1 MKNLWTVTE
10 FTIKDML
17 SRKSFI
23 ISTIL
28 ILLII
33 VVAFNIPNIIN
44 KFNEDGFD
52 EKVLVIDS
60 ENLFGDSVALLEQM
74 ELEYKFELTKQ
85 NLTKEQIKEKID
97 EKEIDTCLRFT
108 EENGKVK
115 MEYIVESTANTMGE
129 VPKNLVMA
137 FQSLYSSKKIME
149 LNITPEE
156 LEAISPQFNI
166 EVVETDENAAKGNLF
181 IMMMISIVLF
191 YAIIFCAQ
199 QVSTAITTEK
209 TSKIIET
216 LVTSTKPSTIV
227 LGKTL
232 GVGIIGILQVL
243 LIIVTAVLSAHFCMD
258 PEILGAIFDLSN
270 ITPQLVVITLIY
282 FIFGYALY
290 SLGFALTGST
300 VNKPE
305 EVQAANTPIT
315 FVAIAGFYLAYFS
328 MMNPSSSLN
337 KISGII
343 PISSPFSMPLRIMMG
358 TATTPEILI
367 SIAVL
372 AITTLAI
379 AVISIKVYSSA
390 ILNTGTKRGL
400 FARKKK

>member
-1 MKNLWTVTE
+1 MKNLWTVTW

-23 ISTIL
+23 ISTII
-28 ILLII
+28 ILAII

-44 KFNEDGFD
+44 KFNGDGFN

-60 ENLFGDSVALLEQM
+60 EELFGDSTALLDQM
-74 ELEYKFELTKQ
+74 ELEYDFEFTKE
-85 NLTKEQIKEKID
+85 NLTKEQVKEKID
-97 EKEIDTCLRFT
+97 SKEIDTCLRFT
-108 EENGKVK
+108 EENGKVN
-115 MEYIVESTANTMGE
+115 MEYIVESMASNMGE
-129 VPKNLVMA
+129 VPKSLIMA
-137 FQSLYSSKKIME
+137 FQSLYSSKRITE
-149 LNITPEE
+149 LNITTEE
-156 LEAISPQFNI
+156 LEAISPQFDI

-232 GVGIIGILQVL
+232 GIGLIGILQIVL
-243 LIIVTAVLSAHFCMD
+243 LIVTEILSAHFCMD
-258 PEILGAIFDLSN
+258 PEMLGAIFDLSN
-270 ITPQLVVITLIY
+270 ITPQLVAITIVY

-315 FVAIAGFYLAYFS
+315 FIAIAGFYLAYFS

-337 KISGII
+337 KLSGLL
-343 PISSPFSMPLRIMMG
+343 PISSPFSMPLRVMMG
-358 TATTPEILI
+358 TATTGELI
-367 SIAVL
+367 SSIAIL
-372 AITTLAI
+372 AVTTLI
-379 AVISIKVYSSA
+379 VAVISIKIYSSA
-390 ILNTGTKRGL
+390 ILNIGTKKGL
-400 FARKKK
+400 FRRAKK

>member
-1 MKNLWTVTE
+1 MKNLWTVTW

-23 ISTIL
+23 ISTII
-28 ILLII
+28 ILAII

-44 KFNEDGFD
+44 KFNGDGFN

-60 ENLFGDSVALLEQM
+60 EELFGDSTALLDQM
-74 ELEYKFELTKQ
+74 ELEYDFEFTKE
-85 NLTKEQIKEKID
+85 NLTKEQVKEKID
-97 EKEIDTCLRFT
+97 SKEIDTCLRFT
-108 EENGKVK
+108 EENGKVN
-115 MEYIVESTANTMGE
+115 MEYIVESMASNMGE
-129 VPKNLVMA
+129 VPKSLIMA
-137 FQSLYSSKKIME
+137 FQSLYSSKRITE
-149 LNITPEE
+149 LNITTEE
-156 LEAISPQFNI
+156 LEAISPQFDI

-232 GVGIIGILQVL
+232 GIGLIGILQIVL
-243 LIIVTAVLSAHFCMD
+243 LIVTAILSAHFCMS
-258 PEILGAIFDLSN
+258 PEILEALFDLSN
-270 ITPQLVVITLIY
+270 ITPQLVAITIVY

-315 FVAIAGFYLAYFS
+315 FIAIAGFYLAYFS

-337 KISGII
+337 KLSGLL
-343 PISSPFSMPLRIMMG
+343 PISSPFSMPLRVMMG
-358 TATTPEILI
+358 TATTGELI
-367 SIAVL
+367 SSIAIL
-372 AITTLAI
+372 AVTTLVV
-379 AVISIKVYSSA
+379 AVISIKIYSSA
-390 ILNTGTKRGL
+390 ILNIGTKKGL
-400 FARKKK
+400 FKKAKK

>member
-1 MKNLWTVTE
+1 MKNLWTVTG

-23 ISTIL
+23 ISTII
-28 ILLII
+28 ILAII
-33 VVAFNIPNIIN
+33 VVAFNIPNIMN
-44 KFNEDGFD
+44 KFNGDGFE

-60 ENLFGDSVALLEQM
+60 ENLFGDSVALLDQM
-74 ELEYKFELTKQ
+74 ELEYKFEF
-85 NLTKEQIKEKID
+85 TKENLSKEQVKEKID
-97 EKEIDTCLRFT
+97 NKEIDTVLRFT
-108 EENGKVK
+108 EENGEVK
-115 MEYIVESTANTMGE
+115 MEYIVESSASTMGE
-129 VPKNLVMA
+129 VPKSLIMA
-137 FQSLYSSKKIME
+137 FQSIYSSKKITE

-156 LEAISPQFNI
+156 LAAISPQFNI

-232 GVGIIGILQVL
+232 GIGLIGILQIV
-243 LIIVTAVLSAHFCMD
+243 LIIVTAILSAHFCME
-258 PEILGAIFDLSN
+258 PEILESLFDLSN
-270 ITPQLVVITLIY
+270 ITPQLVVITIVY

-315 FVAIAGFYLAYFS
+315 FIAIAGFYLAYFS

-337 KISGII
+337 KISGLL
-343 PISSPFSMPLRIMMG
+343 PISSPFSMPLRVMMG
-358 TATTPEILI
+358 TATTGELI
-367 SIAVL
+367 SSIIIIAV
-372 AITTLAI
+372 TTLI
-379 AVISIKVYSSA
+379 VAVVSIKIYSSA
-390 ILNTGTKRGL
+390 ILNIGTKKKL
-400 FARKKK
+400 FRRAKK

>member
-1 MKNLWTVTE
+1 MKNLWTVAQ

-23 ISTIL
+23 ISTII
-28 ILLII
+28 ILAII
-33 VVAFNIPNIIN
+33 VVAFNIPNIMN
-44 KFNEDGFD
+44 KFNGEGFD
-52 EKVLVIDS
+52 EKVLVRDS
-60 ENLFGDSVALLEQM
+60 EDLFGDSVALLEQM
-74 ELEYKFELTKQ
+74 DLEYKFEFIKE

-97 EKEIDTCLRFT
+97 NKEIDICLRFT
-108 EENGKVK
+108 EENGEIK
-115 MEYIVESTANTMGE
+115 MEYIVESSASTMGE
-129 VPKNLVMA
+129 VPKSLTMA
-137 FQSLYSSKKIME
+137 FQSLYSSKRINE

-156 LEAISPQFNI
+156 LAAISPQFNI
-166 EVVETDENAAKGNLF
+166 EVLETDENAAKGNLF
-181 IMMMISIVLF
+181 IMMMISVVLF

-232 GVGIIGILQVL
+232 GIGLIGILQIV
-243 LIIVTAVLSAHFCMD
+243 LIIVTAILSAHFCMD

-270 ITPQLVVITLIY
+270 ITPQLVAITIVY

-315 FVAIAGFYLAYFS
+315 FIAIAGFYLAYFS
-328 MMNPSSSLN
+328 MMNPSSNLN
-337 KISGII
+337 KISGLL
-343 PISSPFSMPLRIMMG
+343 PISSPFSMPLRVMMG
-358 TATTPEILI
+358 TATTGELI
-367 SIAVL
+367 SSIAIL
-372 AITTLAI
+372 AVTTLI
-379 AVISIKVYSSA
+379 VAVVSIRIYSSA
-390 ILNTGTKRGL
+390 ILNIGTKKGL
-400 FARKKK
+400 FGRFKK

>member
-1 MKNLWTVTE
+1 MKNLWTVTW

-23 ISTIL
+23 ISTII
-28 ILLII
+28 ILAII

-44 KFNEDGFD
+44 KFNGDGFN

-60 ENLFGDSVALLEQM
+60 EELFGDSTALLDQM
-74 ELEYKFELTKQ
+74 ELEYDFEFTKE
-85 NLTKEQIKEKID
+85 NLTKEQVKEKID
-97 EKEIDTCLRFT
+97 SKEIDTCLRFT
-108 EENGKVK
+108 EENGKVN
-115 MEYIVESTANTMGE
+115 MEYIVESMASNMGE
-129 VPKNLVMA
+129 VPKSLIMA
-137 FQSLYSSKKIME
+137 FQSLYSSKRITE
-149 LNITPEE
+149 LNITAEE
-156 LEAISPQFNI
+156 LEAISPQFDI

-232 GVGIIGILQVL
+232 GIGLIGILQIVL
-243 LIIVTAVLSAHFCMD
+243 LIVTAILSAHFCMS
-258 PEILGAIFDLSN
+258 PEILEALFDLSN
-270 ITPQLVVITLIY
+270 ITPQLVAITIVY

-315 FVAIAGFYLAYFS
+315 FIAIAGFYLAYFS

-337 KISGII
+337 KLSGIL
-343 PISSPFSMPLRIMMG
+343 PISSPFSMPLRVMMG
-358 TATTPEILI
+358 TATTGELI
-367 SIAVL
+367 SSIAIL
-372 AITTLAI
+372 AVTTLVV
-379 AVISIKVYSSA
+379 AVISIKIYSSA
-390 ILNTGTKRGL
+390 ILNIGTKKGL
-400 FARKKK
+400 FKKAKK

>member
-1 MKNLWTVTE
+1 MKNLWTVTW

-23 ISTIL
+23 ISTII
-28 ILLII
+28 ILAII

-44 KFNEDGFD
+44 KFNGDGFN

-60 ENLFGDSVALLEQM
+60 EGLFEDSVALLDQM
-74 ELEYKFELTKQ
+74 ELEYDFEFTKE
-85 NLTKEQIKEKID
+85 NLTKEQVKEKID
-97 EKEIDTCLRFT
+97 SKEIDTCLRFT
-108 EENGKVK
+108 EENGKVN
-115 MEYIVESTANTMGE
+115 MEYIVESMASNMGE
-129 VPKNLVMA
+129 VPKSLIMA
-137 FQSLYSSKKIME
+137 FQSLYSSKRITE
-149 LNITPEE
+149 LNITTEE
-156 LEAISPQFNI
+156 LEAISPQFDI

-232 GVGIIGILQVL
+232 GIGLIGILQIVL
-243 LIIVTAVLSAHFCMD
+243 LIVTAILSAHFCMS
-258 PEILGAIFDLSN
+258 PEILEALFDLSN
-270 ITPQLVVITLIY
+270 ITPQLVAITIVY

-315 FVAIAGFYLAYFS
+315 FIAIAGFYLAYFS

-337 KISGII
+337 KLSGLL
-343 PISSPFSMPLRIMMG
+343 PISSPFSMPLRVMMG
-358 TATTPEILI
+358 TATTGELI
-367 SIAVL
+367 SSIAIL
-372 AITTLAI
+372 AVTTLI
-379 AVISIKVYSSA
+379 VAVISIKIYSSA
-390 ILNTGTKRGL
+390 ILNIGTKKGL
-400 FARKKK
+400 FRRAKK

>member
-1 MKNLWTVTE
+1 MKNLWTVAQ

-23 ISTIL
+23 ISTII
-28 ILLII
+28 ILAII
-33 VVAFNIPNIIN
+33 VVAFNIPNIMN
-44 KFNEDGFD
+44 KFNGEGFD

-60 ENLFGDSVALLEQM
+60 EDLFGDSVALLEQM
-74 ELEYKFELTKQ
+74 DLEYKFEFIKE

-97 EKEIDTCLRFT
+97 NKEIDICLRFK
-108 EENGKVK
+108 EENGEIK
-115 MEYIVESTANTMGE
+115 MEYIVESSASTMGE
-129 VPKNLVMA
+129 VPKSLTMA
-137 FQSLYSSKKIME
+137 FQSLYSSKRINE

-156 LEAISPQFNI
+156 LAAISPQFNI
-166 EVVETDENAAKGNLF
+166 EVLETDENAAKGNLF
-181 IMMMISIVLF
+181 IMMMISVVLF

-232 GVGIIGILQVL
+232 GIGLIGILQIV
-243 LIIVTAVLSAHFCMD
+243 LIIVTAILSAHFCMD

-270 ITPQLVVITLIY
+270 ITPQLVAITIVY

-315 FVAIAGFYLAYFS
+315 FIAIAGFYLAYFS
-328 MMNPSSSLN
+328 MMNPSSNLN
-337 KISGII
+337 KISGLL
-343 PISSPFSMPLRIMMG
+343 PISSPFSMPLRVMMG
-358 TATTPEILI
+358 TATTGELI
-367 SIAVL
+367 SSIAIL
-372 AITTLAI
+372 AVTTLI
-379 AVISIKVYSSA
+379 VAVVSIRIYSSA
-390 ILNTGTKRGL
+390 ILNIGTKKGL
-400 FARKKK
+400 FGRFKK

>member
-1 MKNLWTVTE
+1 MKNLWTVTW

-23 ISTIL
+23 ISTII
-28 ILLII
+28 ILAII

-44 KFNEDGFD
+44 KFNGDGFN

-60 ENLFGDSVALLEQM
+60 EELFGDSTALLDQM
-74 ELEYKFELTKQ
+74 ELEYDFEFTKE
-85 NLTKEQIKEKID
+85 NLTKEQVKEKID
-97 EKEIDTCLRFT
+97 SKEIDTCLRFT
-108 EENGKVK
+108 EENGKVN
-115 MEYIVESTANTMGE
+115 MEYIVESMASNMGE
-129 VPKNLVMA
+129 VPKSLIMA
-137 FQSLYSSKKIME
+137 FQSLYSSKRITE
-149 LNITPEE
+149 LNITAEE
-156 LEAISPQFNI
+156 LEAISPQFDI

-181 IMMMISIVLF
+181 IMMIISIVLF

-232 GVGIIGILQVL
+232 GIGLIGILQIVL
-243 LIIVTAVLSAHFCMD
+243 LIVTAILSAHFCMS
-258 PEILGAIFDLSN
+258 PEILEALFDLSN
-270 ITPQLVVITLIY
+270 ITPQLVAITIVY

-315 FVAIAGFYLAYFS
+315 FIAIAGFYLAYFS

-337 KISGII
+337 KLSGIL
-343 PISSPFSMPLRIMMG
+343 PISSPFSMPLRVMMG
-358 TATTPEILI
+358 TATTGELI
-367 SIAVL
+367 SSIAIL
-372 AITTLAI
+372 AVTTLVV
-379 AVISIKVYSSA
+379 AVISIKIYSSA
-390 ILNTGTKRGL
+390 ILNIGTKKGL
-400 FARKKK
+400 FKKAKK

>member
-23 ISTIL
+23 ISTII
-28 ILLII
+28 ILVII
-33 VVAFNIPNIIN
+33 VVAFNIPNIMN
-44 KFNEDGFD
+44 KFNGDGFD

-60 ENLFGDSVALLEQM
+60 EDLFSDSVALLDQM
-74 ELEYKFELTKQ
+74 ELEYKFEFTKE
-85 NLTKEQIKEKID
+85 NLSKEQIKEKID
-97 EKEIDTCLRFT
+97 NKEIDTALRFT
-108 EENGKVK
+108 EENGEVK
-115 MEYIVESTANTMGE
+115 MEYIVESSASTMGE
-129 VPKNLVMA
+129 VPKSLIMA
-137 FQSLYSSKKIME
+137 FQSLYSSKKITE

-156 LEAISPQFNI
+156 LSAISPQFSI

-232 GVGIIGILQVL
+232 GIGLIGILQII
-243 LIIVTAVLSAHFCMD
+243 LIIATAGLSAHFCMD
-258 PEILGAIFDLSN
+258 PEILETIFDLSN
-270 ITPQLVVITLIY
+270 ITPQLIVITIVY

-315 FVAIAGFYLAYFS
+315 FIAIAGFYLAYFS

-337 KISGII
+337 KISGIL

-358 TATTPEILI
+358 TATTGELAT
-367 SIAVL
+367 SIAIL
-372 AITTLAI
+372 AVTTLI
-379 AVISIKVYSSA
+379 VAVISIKIYSSA
-390 ILNTGTKRGL
+390 ILNIGTKRGL
-400 FARKKK
+400 FRRAKK

>member
-1 MKNLWTVTE
+1 MKNLWTVTG

-23 ISTIL
+23 ISTII
-28 ILLII
+28 ILVII
-33 VVAFNIPNIIN
+33 IVAFNIPNIMN
-44 KFNEDGFD
+44 KFSGDGFD

-60 ENLFGDSVALLEQM
+60 EDLFSDSADLLDQM
-74 ELEYKFELTKQ
+74 GLEYKFEF
-85 NLTKEQIKEKID
+85 TKENLSKEQVKEKID
-97 EKEIDTCLRFT
+97 NKEIDTALRFT
-108 EENGKVK
+108 EENGAVK
-115 MEYIVESTANTMGE
+115 MEYIVESSASTMGE
-129 VPKNLVMA
+129 VPKSLIMA
-137 FQSLYSSKKIME
+137 FQSLYSSKKITE

-156 LEAISPQFNI
+156 LAAISPQFNI

-232 GVGIIGILQVL
+232 GIGLIGILQIV
-243 LIIVTAVLSAHFCMD
+243 LIIATAGLSAHFCMD
-258 PEILGAIFDLSN
+258 PAILETIFDLSN
-270 ITPQLVVITLIY
+270 ITPQLIVITIVY

-315 FVAIAGFYLAYFS
+315 FIAIAGFYLAYFS
-328 MMNPSSSLN
+328 MMNPSSNLN
-337 KISGII
+337 KISGLL

-358 TATTPEILI
+358 TATTGEIAT
-367 SIAVL
+367 SIAIL
-372 AITTLAI
+372 AVTTLVV
-379 AVISIKVYSSA
+379 AVISIKIYSSA
-390 ILNTGTKRGL
+390 ILNIGTKRGL
-400 FARKKK
+400 FRRAKK

>member
-1 MKNLWTVTE
+1 MKNLWTVTG

-23 ISTIL
+23 ISTII
-28 ILLII
+28 ILVII
-33 VVAFNIPNIIN
+33 IVAFNIPNIMN
-44 KFNEDGFD
+44 KFSGDGFD

-60 ENLFGDSVALLEQM
+60 ENLFGDSVALLDQM
-74 ELEYKFELTKQ
+74 ELEYKFEF
-85 NLTKEQIKEKID
+85 TKENLSKEQVKEKID
-97 EKEIDTCLRFT
+97 NKEIDTALRFT
-108 EENGKVK
+108 EENGEVK
-115 MEYIVESTANTMGE
+115 MEYIVESSASTMGE
-129 VPKNLVMA
+129 VPKSLIMA
-137 FQSLYSSKKIME
+137 FQSLYSSKKITE

-156 LEAISPQFNI
+156 LAAISPQFNI

-232 GVGIIGILQVL
+232 GIGLIGILQIV
-243 LIIVTAVLSAHFCMD
+243 LIIATAGLSAHFCMD
-258 PEILGAIFDLSN
+258 PAILETIFDLSN
-270 ITPQLVVITLIY
+270 ITPQLIVITIVY

-315 FVAIAGFYLAYFS
+315 FIAIAGFYLAYFS
-328 MMNPSSSLN
+328 MMNPSSNLN
-337 KISGII
+337 KISGLL

-358 TATTPEILI
+358 TATTGEIAT
-367 SIAVL
+367 SIAIL
-372 AITTLAI
+372 AVTTLI
-379 AVISIKVYSSA
+379 VAVISIKIYSSA
-390 ILNTGTKRGL
+390 ILNIGTKRGL
-400 FARKKK
+400 FRRAKK

>member
-52 EKVLVIDS
+52 EKILIIDS

-74 ELEYKFELTKQ
+74 ELEYKFELTKE

-115 MEYIVESTANTMGE
+115 MEYIVESSASTMGE
-129 VPKNLVMA
+129 VPKSLVMA
-137 FQSLYSSKKIME
+137 FQSLYSSKKMTE

-232 GVGIIGILQVL
+232 GVGIIGILQIL

-343 PISSPFSMPLRIMMG
+343 PISSPFSMPLRVMMG
-358 TATTPEILI
+358 TATTTELFLSMI
-367 SIAVL
+367 VL
-372 AITTLAI
+372 AITTLAV

-390 ILNTGTKRGL
+390 ILNTGMKRRL
-400 FARKKK
+400 FGRKK

>member
-1 MKNLWTVTE
+1 MKNLWTVTG

-23 ISTIL
+23 ISTII
-28 ILLII
+28 ILVII
-33 VVAFNIPNIIN
+33 IVAFNIPNIMN
-44 KFNEDGFD
+44 KFSGDGFD

-60 ENLFGDSVALLEQM
+60 EDLFSDSAALLDQM
-74 ELEYKFELTKQ
+74 GLEYKFEF
-85 NLTKEQIKEKID
+85 TKENLSKEQVKEKID
-97 EKEIDTCLRFT
+97 NKEIDTALRFT
-108 EENGKVK
+108 EENGEVK
-115 MEYIVESTANTMGE
+115 MEYIVESSASTMGE
-129 VPKNLVMA
+129 VPKSLIMA
-137 FQSLYSSKKIME
+137 FQSLYSSKKITE

-156 LEAISPQFNI
+156 LAAISPQFNI

-232 GVGIIGILQVL
+232 GIGLIGILQIV
-243 LIIVTAVLSAHFCMD
+243 LIIATAGLSAHFCMD
-258 PEILGAIFDLSN
+258 PAILETIFDLSN
-270 ITPQLVVITLIY
+270 ITPQLIVITIVY

-315 FVAIAGFYLAYFS
+315 FIAIAGFYLAYFS
-328 MMNPSSSLN
+328 MMNPSSNLN
-337 KISGII
+337 KISGLL

-358 TATTPEILI
+358 TATTGEIAT
-367 SIAVL
+367 SIAIL
-372 AITTLAI
+372 AVTTLI
-379 AVISIKVYSSA
+379 VAVISIKIYSSA
-390 ILNTGTKRGL
+390 ILNIGTKRGL
-400 FARKKK
+400 FRRAKK

>member
-1 MKNLWTVTE
+1 MKNLWTVTG

-23 ISTIL
+23 ISTII
-28 ILLII
+28 ILVII
-33 VVAFNIPNIIN
+33 IVAFNIPNIMN
-44 KFNEDGFD
+44 KFSGDGFD

-60 ENLFGDSVALLEQM
+60 EDLFSDSADLLDQM
-74 ELEYKFELTKQ
+74 GLEYKFEF
-85 NLTKEQIKEKID
+85 TKENLSKEQVKEKID
-97 EKEIDTCLRFT
+97 NKEIDTALRFT
-108 EENGKVK
+108 EENGAVK
-115 MEYIVESTANTMGE
+115 MEYIVESSASTMGE
-129 VPKNLVMA
+129 VPKSLIMA
-137 FQSLYSSKKIME
+137 FQSLYSSKKITE

-156 LEAISPQFNI
+156 LAAISPQFNI

-232 GVGIIGILQVL
+232 GIGLIGILQIV
-243 LIIVTAVLSAHFCMD
+243 LIIAIAGLSAHFCMD
-258 PEILGAIFDLSN
+258 PAILETIFDLSN
-270 ITPQLVVITLIY
+270 ITPQLIVITIVY

-315 FVAIAGFYLAYFS
+315 FIAIAGFYLAYFS
-328 MMNPSSSLN
+328 MMNPSSNLN
-337 KISGII
+337 KISGLL

-358 TATTPEILI
+358 TATTGEIAT
-367 SIAVL
+367 SIAIL
-372 AITTLAI
+372 AVTTLVV
-379 AVISIKVYSSA
+379 AVISIKIYSSA
-390 ILNTGTKRGL
+390 ILNIGTKRGL
-400 FARKKK
+400 FRRAKK

>member
-1 MKNLWTVTE
+1 MKNLWTVTW

-23 ISTIL
+23 ISTII
-28 ILLII
+28 ILAII

-44 KFNEDGFD
+44 KFNGDGFN

-60 ENLFGDSVALLEQM
+60 EELFGDSTALLDQM
-74 ELEYKFELTKQ
+74 ELEYDFEFTKE
-85 NLTKEQIKEKID
+85 NLTKEQVKEKID
-97 EKEIDTCLRFT
+97 SKEIDTCLRFT
-108 EENGKVK
+108 EENGKVN
-115 MEYIVESTANTMGE
+115 MEYIVESMASNMGE
-129 VPKNLVMA
+129 VPKSLIMA
-137 FQSLYSSKKIME
+137 FQSLYSSKRITE
-149 LNITPEE
+149 LNITTEE
-156 LEAISPQFNI
+156 LEAISPQFDI

-232 GVGIIGILQVL
+232 GIGLIGILQIVL
-243 LIIVTAVLSAHFCMD
+243 LIVTAILSAHFCMS
-258 PEILGAIFDLSN
+258 PEILEALFDLSN
-270 ITPQLVVITLIY
+270 ITPQLVAITIVY

-315 FVAIAGFYLAYFS
+315 FIAIAGFYLAYFS

-337 KISGII
+337 KLSGLL
-343 PISSPFSMPLRIMMG
+343 PISSPFSMPLRVMMG
-358 TATTPEILI
+358 TATTGELI
-367 SIAVL
+367 SSIAIL
-372 AITTLAI
+372 AVTTLI
-379 AVISIKVYSSA
+379 VAVISIKIYSSA
-390 ILNTGTKRGL
+390 ILNIGTKKGL
-400 FARKKK
+400 FRRAKK

>member
-23 ISTIL
+23 ISTII
-28 ILLII
+28 ILVII
-33 VVAFNIPNIIN
+33 VVAFNIPNIIS

-60 ENLFGDSVALLEQM
+60 ENLFGDSKEILEQM
-74 ELEYKFELTKQ
+74 GLEYKFEW
-85 NLTKEQIKEKID
+85 TKENLSKEQVKEKID
-97 EKEIDTCLRFT
+97 SKEIDTCLRFT

-115 MEYIVESTANTMGE
+115 MEYIVESTASTMGE
-129 VPKNLVMA
+129 IPKNLIMA
-137 FQSLYSSKKIME
+137 FQSLYSSKKITE

-156 LEAISPQFNI
+156 LEAISPQFNMEI
-166 EVVETDENAAKGNLF
+166 VETDENAAKGNLF

-232 GVGIIGILQVL
+232 GVGIIGILQII

-270 ITPQLVVITLIY
+270 ITPQLVIITLIY

-343 PISSPFSMPLRIMMG
+343 PISSPFSMPLRVMMG

-367 SIAVL
+367 SMLVL

-379 AVISIKVYSSA
+379 AAISIKVYSSA

-400 FARKKK
+400 FARRKK

>member
-1 MKNLWTVTE
+1 MKNLWTVAQ

-23 ISTIL
+23 ISTII
-28 ILLII
+28 ILAII
-33 VVAFNIPNIIN
+33 VVAFNIPNIMN
-44 KFNEDGFD
+44 KFNGEGFD

-60 ENLFGDSVALLEQM
+60 EDLFGDSVALLEQM
-74 ELEYKFELTKQ
+74 DLEYKFEFIKE

-97 EKEIDTCLRFT
+97 NKEIDICLRFT
-108 EENGKVK
+108 EENGEIK

-129 VPKNLVMA
+129 VPKSLTMA
-137 FQSLYSSKKIME
+137 FQSLYSSKRINE

-156 LEAISPQFNI
+156 LAAISPQFNI
-166 EVVETDENAAKGNLF
+166 EVLETDENAAKGNLF
-181 IMMMISIVLF
+181 IMMMISVVLF

-232 GVGIIGILQVL
+232 GIGLIGILQIV
-243 LIIVTAVLSAHFCMD
+243 LIIVTAILSAHFCMN

-270 ITPQLVVITLIY
+270 ITPQLVAITIVY

-315 FVAIAGFYLAYFS
+315 FIAIAGFYLAYFS
-328 MMNPSSSLN
+328 MMNPSSNLN
-337 KISGII
+337 KISGLL
-343 PISSPFSMPLRIMMG
+343 PISSPFSMPLRVMMG
-358 TATTPEILI
+358 TATTGELI
-367 SIAVL
+367 SSIAIL
-372 AITTLAI
+372 AVTTLI
-379 AVISIKVYSSA
+379 VAVVSIRIYSSA
-390 ILNTGTKRGL
+390 ILNIGTKKGL
-400 FARKKK
+400 FGRFKK

>member
-1 MKNLWTVTE
+1 MKNLWTVAQ

-23 ISTIL
+23 ISTII
-28 ILLII
+28 ILAII

-44 KFNEDGFD
+44 KFNGDGFN

-60 ENLFGDSVALLEQM
+60 EELFGDSTALLDQM
-74 ELEYKFELTKQ
+74 ELEYDFEFTKE
-85 NLTKEQIKEKID
+85 NLTKEQVKEKID
-97 EKEIDTCLRFT
+97 SKEIDTCLRFT
-108 EENGKVK
+108 EENGKVN
-115 MEYIVESTANTMGE
+115 MEYIVESMASNMGE
-129 VPKNLVMA
+129 VPKSLIMA
-137 FQSLYSSKKIME
+137 FQSLYSSKRITE
-149 LNITPEE
+149 LNITAEE
-156 LEAISPQFNI
+156 LEAISPQFDI

-181 IMMMISIVLF
+181 IMMIISIVLF

-232 GVGIIGILQVL
+232 GIGLIGILQIVL
-243 LIIVTAVLSAHFCMD
+243 LIVTAILSAHFCMS
-258 PEILGAIFDLSN
+258 PEILEALFDLSN
-270 ITPQLVVITLIY
+270 ITPQLVAITIVY

-315 FVAIAGFYLAYFS
+315 FIAIAGFYLAYFS

-337 KISGII
+337 KLSGIL
-343 PISSPFSMPLRIMMG
+343 PISSPFSMPLRVMMG
-358 TATTPEILI
+358 TATTGELI
-367 SIAVL
+367 SSIAIL
-372 AITTLAI
+372 AVTTLVV
-379 AVISIKVYSSA
+379 AVISIKIYSSA
-390 ILNTGTKRGL
+390 ILNIGTKKGL
-400 FARKKK
+400 FKKAKK

>member
-74 ELEYKFELTKQ
+74 ELEYKFELTKED
-85 NLTKEQIKEKID
+85 LTKEQIKEKID

-129 VPKNLVMA
+129 VPKSLVMA

-232 GVGIIGILQVL
+232 GVGIIGILQIL

-337 KISGII
+337 KISGIL

-372 AITTLAI
+372 AITTLAV

>member
-1 MKNLWTVTE
+1 MKNLWTVAQ

-23 ISTIL
+23 ISTII
-28 ILLII
+28 ILAII
-33 VVAFNIPNIIN
+33 VVAFNIPNIMN
-44 KFNEDGFD
+44 KFNGEGFD

-60 ENLFGDSVALLEQM
+60 EDLFGDSVTLLEQM
-74 ELEYKFELTKQ
+74 DLEYKFEFMKED
-85 NLTKEQIKEKID
+85 LTKEQIKEKID
-97 EKEIDTCLRFT
+97 NKEIDICLRFT
-108 EENGKVK
+108 EENGEVK
-115 MEYIVESTANTMGE
+115 MEYIVESSASTMGE
-129 VPKNLVMA
+129 VPKSLTMA
-137 FQSLYSSKKIME
+137 FQSLYSSKRINE

-156 LEAISPQFNI
+156 LAAISPQFNI
-166 EVVETDENAAKGNLF
+166 EVLETDENAAKGNLF
-181 IMMMISIVLF
+181 IMMMISVVLF

-232 GVGIIGILQVL
+232 GIGLIGILQIV
-243 LIIVTAVLSAHFCMD
+243 LIIVTAILSAHFCMD
-258 PEILGAIFDLSN
+258 SEILGAIFDLSN
-270 ITPQLVVITLIY
+270 ITPQLVAITIVY

-315 FVAIAGFYLAYFS
+315 FIAIAGFYLAYFS
-328 MMNPSSSLN
+328 MMNPSSNLN
-337 KISGII
+337 KISGLL
-343 PISSPFSMPLRIMMG
+343 PISSPFSMPLRVMMG
-358 TATTPEILI
+358 TATTGELI
-367 SIAVL
+367 SSIAIL
-372 AITTLAI
+372 AGTTLI
-379 AVISIKVYSSA
+379 VAVVSIRIYSSA
-390 ILNTGTKRGL
+390 ILNIGTKKGL
-400 FARKKK
+400 FGRFKK

>member
-1 MKNLWTVTE
+1 MKNLWTVTG

-23 ISTIL
+23 ISTII
-28 ILLII
+28 ILVII
-33 VVAFNIPNIIN
+33 VVAFNIPNIMN
-44 KFNEDGFD
+44 KFSGDGFD

-60 ENLFGDSVALLEQM
+60 EDLFSDSAALLDQM
-74 ELEYKFELTKQ
+74 GLEYKFEF
-85 NLTKEQIKEKID
+85 TKENLSKEQVKEKID
-97 EKEIDTCLRFT
+97 NKEIDTALRFT
-108 EENGKVK
+108 EENGAVK
-115 MEYIVESTANTMGE
+115 MEYIVESSASTMGE
-129 VPKNLVMA
+129 VPKSLIMA
-137 FQSLYSSKKIME
+137 FQSLYSSKKITE

-156 LEAISPQFNI
+156 LAAISPQFNI

-232 GVGIIGILQVL
+232 GIGLIGILQIV
-243 LIIVTAVLSAHFCMD
+243 LIIATAGLSAHFCMD
-258 PEILGAIFDLSN
+258 PAILETIFDLSN
-270 ITPQLVVITLIY
+270 ITPQLIVITIVY

-315 FVAIAGFYLAYFS
+315 FIAIAGFYLAYFS
-328 MMNPSSSLN
+328 MMNPSSNLN
-337 KISGII
+337 KISGLL

-358 TATTPEILI
+358 TATTGEIAT
-367 SIAVL
+367 SIAIL
-372 AITTLAI
+372 AVTTLI
-379 AVISIKVYSSA
+379 VAVISIKIYSSA
-390 ILNTGTKRGL
+390 ILNIGTKRGL
-400 FARKKK
+400 FRRAKK

>member
-1 MKNLWTVTE
+1 MKNLWTVTG

-23 ISTIL
+23 ISTII
-28 ILLII
+28 ILVII
-33 VVAFNIPNIIN
+33 IVAFNIPNIIN

-60 ENLFGDSVALLEQM
+60 EELFGDSVALLDQM
-74 ELEYKFELTKQ
+74 ELEYKFEF
-85 NLTKEQIKEKID
+85 TKENLSKEQVKEKID
-97 EKEIDTCLRFT
+97 SKEIDEALRFT
-108 EENGKVK
+108 EENGEVK
-115 MEYIVESTANTMGE
+115 MEYIVESSASTMGE
-129 VPKNLVMA
+129 VPKSLIMA
-137 FQSLYSSKKIME
+137 FQSLYSSKKITE

-156 LEAISPQFNI
+156 LAAISPQFNI

-232 GVGIIGILQVL
+232 GIGLIGILQIV
-243 LIIVTAVLSAHFCMD
+243 LIIATAGLSAHFCMD
-258 PEILGAIFDLSN
+258 PAILETIFDLSN
-270 ITPQLVVITLIY
+270 ITPQLIVITIVY

-315 FVAIAGFYLAYFS
+315 FIAIAGFYLAYFS
-328 MMNPSSSLN
+328 MMNPSSNLN
-337 KISGII
+337 KISGLL

-358 TATTPEILI
+358 TATTGEIAT
-367 SIAVL
+367 SIAIL
-372 AITTLAI
+372 AITTLI
-379 AVISIKVYSSA
+379 VAVISIKIYSSA
-390 ILNTGTKRGL
+390 ILNIGTKRGL
-400 FARKKK
+400 FRRAKK

>member
-1 MKNLWTVTE
+1 MKNLWTVTW

-23 ISTIL
+23 ISTII
-28 ILLII
+28 ILAII

-44 KFNEDGFD
+44 KFNGDGFN

-60 ENLFGDSVALLEQM
+60 EELFGDSTALLDQM
-74 ELEYKFELTKQ
+74 ELEYDFEFTKE
-85 NLTKEQIKEKID
+85 NLTKEQVKEKID
-97 EKEIDTCLRFT
+97 SKEIDTCLRFT
-108 EENGKVK
+108 EENGKVN
-115 MEYIVESTANTMGE
+115 MEYIVESMASNMGE
-129 VPKNLVMA
+129 VPKSLIMA
-137 FQSLYSSKKIME
+137 FQSLYSSKRITE
-149 LNITPEE
+149 LNITAEE
-156 LEAISPQFNI
+156 LEAISPQFDI

-181 IMMMISIVLF
+181 IMMIISIVLF

-232 GVGIIGILQVL
+232 GIGLIGILQIV
-243 LIIVTAVLSAHFCMD
+243 LIIVTAILSAHFCMD

-270 ITPQLVVITLIY
+270 ITPQLVAITIVY

-315 FVAIAGFYLAYFS
+315 FIAIAGFYLAYFS

-337 KISGII
+337 KLSGIL
-343 PISSPFSMPLRIMMG
+343 PISSPFSMPLRVMMG
-358 TATTPEILI
+358 TATTGELI
-367 SIAVL
+367 SSIAIL
-372 AITTLAI
+372 AVTTLVV
-379 AVISIKVYSSA
+379 AVISIKIYSSA
-390 ILNTGTKRGL
+390 ILNIGTKKGL
-400 FARKKK
+400 FKKAKK

>member
-1 MKNLWTVTE
+1 MKNLWTVTQ

-23 ISTIL
+23 ISTII
-28 ILLII
+28 ILVII
-33 VVAFNIPNIIN
+33 VVAFNIPNIMN
-44 KFNEDGFD
+44 KFNGDGFE

-60 ENLFGDSVALLEQM
+60 ENLFGDSVALLDQM
-74 ELEYKFELTKQ
+74 ELEYKFEF
-85 NLTKEQIKEKID
+85 TKENLSKEQVKEKID
-97 EKEIDTCLRFT
+97 NKEIDTVLRFT
-108 EENGKVK
+108 EENGEVK
-115 MEYIVESTANTMGE
+115 MEYIVESSASTMGE
-129 VPKNLVMA
+129 VPKSLIMA
-137 FQSLYSSKKIME
+137 FQSIYSSKKITE

-156 LEAISPQFNI
+156 LAAISPQFNI

-232 GVGIIGILQVL
+232 GIGLIGILQIV
-243 LIIVTAVLSAHFCMD
+243 LIIVTAILSAHFCME
-258 PEILGAIFDLSN
+258 PEVLESLFDLSN
-270 ITPQLVVITLIY
+270 ITPQLVVITIVY

-315 FVAIAGFYLAYFS
+315 FIAIAGFYLAYFS

-337 KISGII
+337 KISGLL
-343 PISSPFSMPLRIMMG
+343 PISSPFSMPLRVMMG
-358 TATTPEILI
+358 TATTGELI
-367 SIAVL
+367 SSIIIIAV
-372 AITTLAI
+372 TTLI
-379 AVISIKVYSSA
+379 VAVVSIKIYSSA
-390 ILNTGTKRGL
+390 ILNIGTKKGL
-400 FARKKK
+400 FRRAKK

>member
-1 MKNLWTVTE
+1 MKNLWTVTW

-23 ISTIL
+23 ISTII
-28 ILLII
+28 ILAII

-44 KFNEDGFD
+44 KFNGDGFN

-60 ENLFGDSVALLEQM
+60 EELFGDSTALLDQM
-74 ELEYKFELTKQ
+74 ELEYDFEFTKE
-85 NLTKEQIKEKID
+85 NLTKEQVKEKID
-97 EKEIDTCLRFT
+97 SKEIDTCLRFT
-108 EENGKVK
+108 EENGKVN
-115 MEYIVESTANTMGE
+115 MEYIVESMASNMGE
-129 VPKNLVMA
+129 VPKSLIMA
-137 FQSLYSSKKIME
+137 FQSLYSSKRITE
-149 LNITPEE
+149 LNITAEE
-156 LEAISPQFNI
+156 LEAISPQFDI

-232 GVGIIGILQVL
+232 GIGLIGILQIVL
-243 LIIVTAVLSAHFCMD
+243 LIVTAILSAHFCMST
-258 PEILGAIFDLSN
+258 EILEALFDLSN
-270 ITPQLVVITLIY
+270 ITPQLVAITIVY

-315 FVAIAGFYLAYFS
+315 FIAIAGFYLAYFS

-337 KISGII
+337 KLSGIL
-343 PISSPFSMPLRIMMG
+343 PISSPFSMPLRVMMG
-358 TATTPEILI
+358 TATTGELI
-367 SIAVL
+367 SSIAIL
-372 AITTLAI
+372 AVTTLVV
-379 AVISIKVYSSA
+379 AVISIKIYSSA
-390 ILNTGTKRGL
+390 ILNIGTKKGL
-400 FARKKK
+400 FKKAKK

>member
-1 MKNLWTVTE
+1 MKNLWTVAQ

-23 ISTIL
+23 ISTII
-28 ILLII
+28 ILAII
-33 VVAFNIPNIIN
+33 VVAFNIPNIMN
-44 KFNEDGFD
+44 KFNGEGFD

-60 ENLFGDSVALLEQM
+60 EDLFGDSVALLEQM
-74 ELEYKFELTKQ
+74 DLEYKFEFIKE

-97 EKEIDTCLRFT
+97 NKEIDICLRFT
-108 EENGKVK
+108 EENGEIK
-115 MEYIVESTANTMGE
+115 MEYIVESSASTMGE
-129 VPKNLVMA
+129 VPKSLTMA
-137 FQSLYSSKKIME
+137 FQSLYSSKRINE

-156 LEAISPQFNI
+156 LAAISPQFNI
-166 EVVETDENAAKGNLF
+166 EVLETDENAAKGNLF
-181 IMMMISIVLF
+181 IMMMISVVLF

-232 GVGIIGILQVL
+232 GIGLIGILQIV
-243 LIIVTAVLSAHFCMD
+243 LIIVTAILSAHFCMD

-270 ITPQLVVITLIY
+270 ITPQLVAITIVY

-315 FVAIAGFYLAYFS
+315 FIAIAGFYLAYFS
-328 MMNPSSSLN
+328 MMNPSSNLN
-337 KISGII
+337 KISGLL
-343 PISSPFSMPLRIMMG
+343 PISSPFSMPLRVMMG
-358 TATTPEILI
+358 TATTGELI
-367 SIAVL
+367 SSIAIL
-372 AITTLAI
+372 AVTTLI
-379 AVISIKVYSSA
+379 VAVVSIRIYSSA
-390 ILNTGTKRGL
+390 ILNIGTKKGL
-400 FARKKK
+400 FGRFKK